1 MGVAEKEPYTQL
13 NPPTAVIKPEA
24 IRFAA
29 LAVPVND
36 GLAVGAFASSA
47 PCRPEVL
54 AMLSDASGQ
63 VKAPVQVRGVLK
75 VLPAAAME
83 KSVVREA
90 FWNAKVLYCDWKVYI
105 RLKHVRFKSRLSRRR
120 NTLLEQ
126 ERWVDETPC
135 GSAGRGGS

>member
-1 MGVAEKEPYTQL
+1 MDEVFRACPSKNTKPLFPATLIRFPKTLGVVAEKEPNWQL

-63 VKAPVQVRGVLK
+63 VNAPVQVRSVLK

-83 KSVVREA
+83 KSAVREA
-90 FWNAKVLYCDWKVYI
+90 FWNVKLLYCDWKVY
-105 RLKHVRFKSRLSRRR
+105 
-120 NTLLEQ
+120 
-126 ERWVDETPC
+126 
-135 GSAGRGGS
+135 A

>member
-1 MGVAEKEPYTQL
+1 MDEVFGACPSKKTKPLFPATLSRFWKALVAEKEPNWQL
-13 NPPTAVIKPEA
+13 NPPTAVIVPEA

-29 LAVPVND
+29 LAVTVND

-83 KSVVREA
+83 KRVAREA
-90 FWNAKVLYCDWKVYI
+90 FWNAKVLYCDWKVY
-105 RLKHVRFKSRLSRRR
+105 
-120 NTLLEQ
+120 
-126 ERWVDETPC
+126 
-135 GSAGRGGS
+135 A

>member
-1 MGVAEKEPYTQL
+1 MDEVFGACPSKKTKPLFPATLSRFWKTLVAEKEPNWQL
-13 NPPTAVIKPEA
+13 NPPTAVIVPEA

-47 PCRPEVL
+47 PCKPEVL
-54 AMLSDASGQ
+54 ATLSDASGQ

-90 FWNAKVLYCDWKVYI
+90 FWNAKVLYCDWNVY
-105 RLKHVRFKSRLSRRR
+105 
-120 NTLLEQ
+120 
-126 ERWVDETPC
+126 
-135 GSAGRGGS
+135 A

>member
-1 MGVAEKEPYTQL
+1 MDEVFGACPSKNTKPLFPATLSRFPKTGVAEKEPNWQL

-63 VKAPVQVRGVLK
+63 VKAPVQVRGVFK
-75 VLPAAAME
+75 VLPA
-83 KSVVREA
+83 
-90 FWNAKVLYCDWKVYI
+90 
-105 RLKHVRFKSRLSRRR
+105 LSK
-120 NTLLEQ
+120 
-126 ERWVDETPC
+126 
-135 GSAGRGGS
+135 